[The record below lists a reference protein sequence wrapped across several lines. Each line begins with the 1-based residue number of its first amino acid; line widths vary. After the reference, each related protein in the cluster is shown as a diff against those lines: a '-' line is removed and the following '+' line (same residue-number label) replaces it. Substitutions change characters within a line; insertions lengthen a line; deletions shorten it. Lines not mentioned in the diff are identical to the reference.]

1 MKCTLCNNETSQT
14 IANKLRSG
22 EERNVYYC
30 EKCQLGMLDDSR
42 SGTDLREFYAQ
53 RYRKEHKPIFDQESD
68 PKDLFEIYSK
78 FQDNR
83 INLIKDLLTPEMKL
97 LEIGCSAGMFLFN
110 IKDYVNEVVGI
121 DYDSKSARFASNKCS
136 CPVFDVDI
144 EDTGLDEQTFDIIC
158 MFQVLEHV
166 ENPIEFIRK
175 VSKYLKPSGLLYIE
189 VPNLHDALIHAYD
202 LPNHYN
208 FYFHSSHRWY
218 FTKNSLRILAD
229 SVGFDGDFFFT
240 QDYNFLNHIHWIDC
254 DAPQNNCIIGLSP
267 PSLPLHDS
275 LEANKKE
282 ELNSFIQTVDLKYK
296 EMLKNLEITSNI
308 SVILRKNNWC

>member
-1 MKCTLCNNETSQT
+1 MKCILCNNETSQI
-14 IANKLRSG
+14 IANKLRNG
-22 EERNVYYC
+22 QERNVYYC

-83 INLIKDLLTPEMKL
+83 INLIKEFLTSEMKL
-97 LEIGCSAGMFLFN
+97 LEIGCSAGMFLFH
-110 IKDYVNEVVGI
+110 IKNYVKEVVGI
-121 DYDSKSARFASNKCS
+121 DYDSKSARFASEKCS

-166 ENPIEFIRK
+166 ENPVDFIQK
-175 VSKYLKPSGLLYIE
+175 VAKYLKPGGFLYIE
-189 VPNLHDALIHAYD
+189 VPNLHDALIHAYN
-202 LPNHYN
+202 LPNHYK
-208 FYFHSSHRWY
+208 FYFHSSHIWY
-218 FTKNSLRILAD
+218 FTKNSLKILTD
-229 SVGFDGDFFFT
+229 IIGFRSEFFFT
-240 QDYNFLNHIHWIDC
+240 QDYNFLNHIHWINF
-254 DAPQNNCIIGLSP
+254 DAPQNDCIIGLSQ
-267 PSLPLHDS
+267 PSLSLRDD

-282 ELNSFIQTVDLKYK
+282 EMNLFIQFVDIEYK
-296 EMLKNLEITSNI
+296 KILTKLEITSNI
-308 SVILRKNNWC
+308 SVILRRK